1 MLIWLTLV
9 VILLDMVSKYIVSR
23 LLIVNESVMI
33 IKNFFNITYVR
44 NTGAAFSIFSENT
57 FLVMVISFMIIMGI
71 ILYISKNKPSNKI
84 EKISYS
90 LILGGAIGNFI
101 DRIIYGYVRDFIEI
115 DIFGT
120 DNENRALFGEC
131 KWTNK
136 KADVDV
142 LDNLIDKSM
151 NFKYEKYY
159 YIFSKSGFT
168 DALKNR
174 AEKTKP
180 FFFIL
185 KKGLFALHYFYSF

>member
-9 VILLDMVSKYIVSR
+9 VILLDMVSKYIVSK

-115 DIFGT
+115 DIFEW
-120 DNENRALFGEC
+120 DYPIFNL
-131 KWTNK
+131 
-136 KADVDV
+136 ADVFV
-142 LDNLIDKSM
+142 VV
-151 NFKYEKYY
+151 
-159 YIFSKSGFT
+159 GV
-168 DALKNR
+168 
-174 AEKTKP
+174 
-180 FFFIL
+180 IL
-185 KKGLFALHYFYSF
+185 LVIATWRGRNDRG

>member
-9 VILLDMVSKYIVSR
+9 VILLDMVSKYIVSK

-44 NTGAAFSIFSENT
+44 NTGAAFSIFSGNT

-115 DIFGT
+115 DIFGW
-120 DNENRALFGEC
+120 DYPIFNL
-131 KWTNK
+131 
-136 KADVDV
+136 ADVFV
-142 LDNLIDKSM
+142 VV
-151 NFKYEKYY
+151 
-159 YIFSKSGFT
+159 GV
-168 DALKNR
+168 
-174 AEKTKP
+174 
-180 FFFIL
+180 IL
-185 KKGLFALHYFYSF
+185 LVIATWRGRNDRG

>member
-9 VILLDMVSKYIVSR
+9 VILLDMVSKYIVSK

-44 NTGAAFSIFSENT
+44 NTGADFSIFSGNT

-71 ILYISKNKPSNKI
+71 ILYISKNKSSNKI

-115 DIFGT
+115 DIFGW
-120 DNENRALFGEC
+120 DYPIFNL
-131 KWTNK
+131 
-136 KADVDV
+136 ADVFV
-142 LDNLIDKSM
+142 VV
-151 NFKYEKYY
+151 
-159 YIFSKSGFT
+159 GV
-168 DALKNR
+168 
-174 AEKTKP
+174 
-180 FFFIL
+180 IL
-185 KKGLFALHYFYSF
+185 LVIATWRGRNDRG

>member
-44 NTGAAFSIFSENT
+44 NTGAAFSIFSGNT
-57 FLVMVISFMIIMGI
+57 FLVMIVSFIIIIGI

-115 DIFGT
+115 DIFGW
-120 DNENRALFGEC
+120 DYPIFNL
-131 KWTNK
+131 
-136 KADVDV
+136 ADVFV
-142 LDNLIDKSM
+142 VV
-151 NFKYEKYY
+151 
-159 YIFSKSGFT
+159 GV
-168 DALKNR
+168 
-174 AEKTKP
+174 
-180 FFFIL
+180 IL
-185 KKGLFALHYFYSF
+185 LVIATWRGRNDRG

>member
-9 VILLDMVSKYIVSR
+9 VILLDMVSKYIVSK
-23 LLIVNESVMI
+23 LLIVNESAMI

-44 NTGAAFSIFSENT
+44 NTGAAFSIFSGNT

-115 DIFGT
+115 DIFGW
-120 DNENRALFGEC
+120 DYPIFNL
-131 KWTNK
+131 
-136 KADVDV
+136 ADVFV
-142 LDNLIDKSM
+142 VV
-151 NFKYEKYY
+151 
-159 YIFSKSGFT
+159 GV
-168 DALKNR
+168 
-174 AEKTKP
+174 
-180 FFFIL
+180 IL
-185 KKGLFALHYFYSF
+185 LVIATWRGRNDRD

>member
-9 VILLDMVSKYIVSR
+9 VILLDMVSKYIVSK

-44 NTGAAFSIFSENT
+44 NTGAAFSIFSGNT

-71 ILYISKNKPSNKI
+71 ILYIRKNKPSNKI

-115 DIFGT
+115 DIFGW
-120 DNENRALFGEC
+120 DYPIFNL
-131 KWTNK
+131 
-136 KADVDV
+136 ADVFV
-142 LDNLIDKSM
+142 VV
-151 NFKYEKYY
+151 
-159 YIFSKSGFT
+159 GV
-168 DALKNR
+168 
-174 AEKTKP
+174 
-180 FFFIL
+180 IL
-185 KKGLFALHYFYSF
+185 LVIATWRGRNDRG

>member
-9 VILLDMVSKYIVSR
+9 VILLDMVSKYIVSK

-71 ILYISKNKPSNKI
+71 ILYIRKNKPSNKI

-101 DRIIYGYVRDFIEI
+101 DRVIYGYVRDFIEI
-115 DIFGT
+115 DIFGW
-120 DNENRALFGEC
+120 DYPIFNL
-131 KWTNK
+131 
-136 KADVDV
+136 ADVFV
-142 LDNLIDKSM
+142 VV
-151 NFKYEKYY
+151 
-159 YIFSKSGFT
+159 GV
-168 DALKNR
+168 
-174 AEKTKP
+174 
-180 FFFIL
+180 IL
-185 KKGLFALHYFYSF
+185 LVIATWRGRNDRG

>member
-1 MLIWLTLV
+1 MIIWLTLV
-9 VILLDMVSKYIVSR
+9 VILLDMVSKYIVSK

-115 DIFGT
+115 DIFGW
-120 DNENRALFGEC
+120 DYPIFNL
-131 KWTNK
+131 
-136 KADVDV
+136 ADVFV
-142 LDNLIDKSM
+142 VV
-151 NFKYEKYY
+151 
-159 YIFSKSGFT
+159 GV
-168 DALKNR
+168 
-174 AEKTKP
+174 
-180 FFFIL
+180 IL
-185 KKGLFALHYFYSF
+185 LVIATWRGRNDRG

>member
-1 MLIWLTLV
+1 MIIWLTLV

-44 NTGAAFSIFSENT
+44 NTGAAFSIFSGNT
-57 FLVMVISFMIIMGI
+57 FLVMIVSFIIIIGI

-115 DIFGT
+115 DIFGW
-120 DNENRALFGEC
+120 DYPIFNL
-131 KWTNK
+131 
-136 KADVDV
+136 ADVFV
-142 LDNLIDKSM
+142 VV
-151 NFKYEKYY
+151 
-159 YIFSKSGFT
+159 GV
-168 DALKNR
+168 
-174 AEKTKP
+174 
-180 FFFIL
+180 IL
-185 KKGLFALHYFYSF
+185 LVIATWRGRNDRG

>member
-9 VILLDMVSKYIVSR
+9 VILLDMVSKYIVSK

-44 NTGAAFSIFSENT
+44 NTGAAFSIFSGNT

-71 ILYISKNKPSNKI
+71 ILYISKNKPGNKI

-115 DIFGT
+115 DIFGW
-120 DNENRALFGEC
+120 DYPIFNL
-131 KWTNK
+131 
-136 KADVDV
+136 ADVFV
-142 LDNLIDKSM
+142 VV
-151 NFKYEKYY
+151 
-159 YIFSKSGFT
+159 GV
-168 DALKNR
+168 
-174 AEKTKP
+174 
-180 FFFIL
+180 IL
-185 KKGLFALHYFYSF
+185 LVIATWRGRNDRG

>member
-9 VILLDMVSKYIVSR
+9 VILLDMVSKYIVSK

-115 DIFGT
+115 DIFGW
-120 DNENRALFGEC
+120 DYPIFNL
-131 KWTNK
+131 
-136 KADVDV
+136 ADVFV
-142 LDNLIDKSM
+142 VV
-151 NFKYEKYY
+151 
-159 YIFSKSGFT
+159 GV
-168 DALKNR
+168 
-174 AEKTKP
+174 
-180 FFFIL
+180 IL
-185 KKGLFALHYFYSF
+185 LVIATWRGRNDRD

>member
-84 EKISYS
+84 DKISYS

-101 DRIIYGYVRDFIEI
+101 DRVIYGYVRDFIEI
-115 DIFGT
+115 DIFGW
-120 DNENRALFGEC
+120 DYPIFNL
-131 KWTNK
+131 
-136 KADVDV
+136 ADVFV
-142 LDNLIDKSM
+142 VV
-151 NFKYEKYY
+151 
-159 YIFSKSGFT
+159 GV
-168 DALKNR
+168 
-174 AEKTKP
+174 
-180 FFFIL
+180 IL
-185 KKGLFALHYFYSF
+185 LVIATWRGRNDRG

>member
-44 NTGAAFSIFSENT
+44 NTGAAFSIFSGNT
-57 FLVMVISFMIIMGI
+57 FFVMVISFMIIIGI

-101 DRIIYGYVRDFIEI
+101 DRVIYGYVRDFIEI
-115 DIFGT
+115 DIFGW
-120 DNENRALFGEC
+120 DYPIFNL
-131 KWTNK
+131 
-136 KADVDV
+136 ADVFV
-142 LDNLIDKSM
+142 VV
-151 NFKYEKYY
+151 
-159 YIFSKSGFT
+159 GV
-168 DALKNR
+168 
-174 AEKTKP
+174 
-180 FFFIL
+180 IL
-185 KKGLFALHYFYSF
+185 LVIATWRGRNDRG

>member
-9 VILLDMVSKYIVSR
+9 VILLDMVSKYIVSK

-44 NTGAAFSIFSENT
+44 NTGAAFSIFSGNT

-71 ILYISKNKPSNKI
+71 ILYISKNKSSNKI

-115 DIFGT
+115 DIFGW
-120 DNENRALFGEC
+120 DYPIFNL
-131 KWTNK
+131 
-136 KADVDV
+136 ADVFV
-142 LDNLIDKSM
+142 VV
-151 NFKYEKYY
+151 
-159 YIFSKSGFT
+159 GV
-168 DALKNR
+168 
-174 AEKTKP
+174 
-180 FFFIL
+180 IL
-185 KKGLFALHYFYSF
+185 LVIATWRGRNDRG

>member
-115 DIFGT
+115 DIFGW
-120 DNENRALFGEC
+120 DYPIFNL
-131 KWTNK
+131 
-136 KADVDV
+136 ADVFV
-142 LDNLIDKSM
+142 VV
-151 NFKYEKYY
+151 
-159 YIFSKSGFT
+159 GV
-168 DALKNR
+168 
-174 AEKTKP
+174 
-180 FFFIL
+180 IL
-185 KKGLFALHYFYSF
+185 LVIATWRGRNDRG

>member
-44 NTGAAFSIFSENT
+44 NTGAAFSIFSGNT
-57 FLVMVISFMIIMGI
+57 FFVMVISFMIIIGI

-115 DIFGT
+115 DIFGW
-120 DNENRALFGEC
+120 DYPIFNL
-131 KWTNK
+131 
-136 KADVDV
+136 ADVFV
-142 LDNLIDKSM
+142 VV
-151 NFKYEKYY
+151 
-159 YIFSKSGFT
+159 GV
-168 DALKNR
+168 
-174 AEKTKP
+174 
-180 FFFIL
+180 IL
-185 KKGLFALHYFYSF
+185 LVIATWRGRNDRG

>member
-9 VILLDMVSKYIVSR
+9 VILLDMVSKYIVSK

-44 NTGAAFSIFSENT
+44 NTVSAFSIFSGNT

-71 ILYISKNKPSNKI
+71 ILYIRKNKPSNKI

-115 DIFGT
+115 DIFGW
-120 DNENRALFGEC
+120 DYPIFNL
-131 KWTNK
+131 
-136 KADVDV
+136 ADVFV
-142 LDNLIDKSM
+142 VV
-151 NFKYEKYY
+151 
-159 YIFSKSGFT
+159 GV
-168 DALKNR
+168 
-174 AEKTKP
+174 
-180 FFFIL
+180 IL
-185 KKGLFALHYFYSF
+185 LVIATWRGRNDRG

>member
-9 VILLDMVSKYIVSR
+9 VILLDMVSKYIVSK

-115 DIFGT
+115 DIFGW
-120 DNENRALFGEC
+120 DYPIFNL
-131 KWTNK
+131 
-136 KADVDV
+136 ADVFV
-142 LDNLIDKSM
+142 VV
-151 NFKYEKYY
+151 
-159 YIFSKSGFT
+159 GV
-168 DALKNR
+168 
-174 AEKTKP
+174 
-180 FFFIL
+180 IL
-185 KKGLFALHYFYSF
+185 LVIATWRGRNDRG

>member
-44 NTGAAFSIFSENT
+44 NTGAAFSIFSGNT
-57 FLVMVISFMIIMGI
+57 FFVMVISFMIIIGI
-71 ILYISKNKPSNKI
+71 ILYIRKNKPSNKI

-115 DIFGT
+115 DIFGW
-120 DNENRALFGEC
+120 DYPIFNL
-131 KWTNK
+131 
-136 KADVDV
+136 ADVFV
-142 LDNLIDKSM
+142 VV
-151 NFKYEKYY
+151 
-159 YIFSKSGFT
+159 GV
-168 DALKNR
+168 
-174 AEKTKP
+174 
-180 FFFIL
+180 IL
-185 KKGLFALHYFYSF
+185 LVIATWRGRNDRG

>member
-44 NTGAAFSIFSENT
+44 NTGAAFSIFSGNT
-57 FLVMVISFMIIMGI
+57 FLVMIISFMIIMGI
-71 ILYISKNKPSNKI
+71 ILYIRKNKPSNKI

-115 DIFGT
+115 DIFGW
-120 DNENRALFGEC
+120 DYPIFNL
-131 KWTNK
+131 
-136 KADVDV
+136 ADVFV
-142 LDNLIDKSM
+142 VV
-151 NFKYEKYY
+151 
-159 YIFSKSGFT
+159 GV
-168 DALKNR
+168 
-174 AEKTKP
+174 
-180 FFFIL
+180 IL
-185 KKGLFALHYFYSF
+185 LVIATWRGRNDRG